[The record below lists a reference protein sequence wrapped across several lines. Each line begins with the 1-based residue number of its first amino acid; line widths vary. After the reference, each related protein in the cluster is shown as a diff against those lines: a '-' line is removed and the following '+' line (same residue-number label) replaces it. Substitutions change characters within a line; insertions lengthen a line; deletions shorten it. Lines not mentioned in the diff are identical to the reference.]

1 MDFRESMYAQFGHG
15 VWVWG
20 ALWKTGEKATHNAV
34 NELSKLRVEKILR
47 VQDLIVL
54 DEVWH
59 HVGIP
64 ET

>member
-1 MDFRESMYAQFGHG
+1 MWEHSGN
-15 VWVWG
+15 W
-20 ALWKTGEKATHNAV
+20 EKATHNAV
-34 NELSKLRVEKILR
+34 NELSKLRVEKFYEFRI
-47 VQDLIVL
+47 LIVL